1 MKNKLQNRFE
11 YIISFLVSVF
21 VSGVFLFN
29 SPSHPWIHGEPDIDS
44 SVFKTVSLM
53 MREGYLPYR
62 DSFDHKGPLLY
73 FINFWG
79 DCLSA
84 KCGVWIFE
92 LLSLS
97 VTVFAM
103 YRIAKLFCK
112 SLSAAVAVFVALSM
126 LFVYF
131 EGGNF
136 TEEYAMPFISVSLL
150 YFLSYINERVISDW
164 KVVVAGICLGCVL
177 MLRPNMISVWVVF
190 CIAIMVMQIRDKEIG
205 KLFRFI
211 MLFLIGILITVLPI
225 VIWLLAKGI
234 FGDFINAYLSFNF
247 MYSDRMT
254 GNRIEA
260 FFTFFDTSIMILA
273 FLSLII
279 SVKKQWLNICYI
291 VYLLVTILLMTMS
304 GGRYGHYGMI
314 LVPGLVYPISLLF
327 YNVEMIGDEK
337 TGRVVSNL
345 LSIFLLWLVVVSD
358 WMGIVQN
365 IPAIYG
371 DRNSNHLS
379 VTMTEVTDLIQNITD
394 ENDAISVYGNWDAV
408 YVLSN
413 RRHATRYSFQFPVGS
428 IDPAI
433 MDEYW
438 NELREELPPV
448 IVIASGLYKDDIKQF
463 LMNND
468 YEMVYAEN
476 ISDPEHGVLV
486 YARL

>member
-1 MKNKLQNRFE
+1 MKITLKNRFE
-11 YIISFLVSVF
+11 YIISFLTSVF
-21 VSGVFLFN
+21 ISGVFLFN
-29 SPSHPWIHGEPDIDS
+29 SPLHPWIHGEPEIDS

-97 VTVFAM
+97 VTVFAL
-103 YRIAKLFCK
+103 YRIAKLFCR
-112 SLSAAVAVFVALSM
+112 SLPSAVAVFVALSM

-150 YFLSYINERVISDW
+150 YFLSYIKERVISDW
-164 KVVVAGICLGCVL
+164 KVVVAGFCLGAVL
-177 MLRPNMISVWVVF
+177 MLRPNMISVWMVF
-190 CIAIMVMQIRDKEIG
+190 CIAIMVMQIRDKEIR
-205 KLFRFI
+205 KLIRFI
-211 MLFLIGILITVLPI
+211 LLFLLGIIISVLPL

-254 GNRIEA
+254 GNKIEA

-291 VYLLVTILLMTMS
+291 VYLLVTILLMVMS
-304 GGRYGHYGMI
+304 GTRYGHYGMI
-314 LVPGLVYPISLLF
+314 LIPGLVYPISLLF
-327 YNVEMIGDEK
+327 HNAEMIGDEK

-365 IPAIYG
+365 IPAVYG
-371 DRNSNHLS
+371 DRNSDHLS
-379 VTMTEVTDLIQNITD
+379 VTMTEVTDLIQDLTD
-394 ENDAISVYGNWDAV
+394 EDDAISVYGNWDAV
-408 YVLSN
+408 YVLSS
-413 RRHATRYSFQFPVGS
+413 RRHATRYSFQFPVGN

-438 NELREELPPV
+438 TELQEELPTV
-448 IVIASGLYKDDIKQF
+448 IVITAGYYTDDIKQF
-463 LMNND
+463 VTNND

-476 ISDPEHGVLV
+476 TTNPEYGALV